1 MAGPVRG
8 VAGAAGA
15 DVTGRAGAVTPRP
28 ARRQRW
34 AWGAGFAAAGLA
46 LFAAYIRLSATY
58 PVNSDGAN
66 IVLMAWDMLHGNLV
80 LHNWWM
86 SDVSFYTTEL
96 PEYMLI
102 DAIRGLGPDV
112 THIAAALTYTLA
124 VVLAALLAK
133 GRANSREGL
142 ARVLL
147 SGGIMLAPQL
157 GVGIFV
163 LLLSVGHIG
172 TAVPALAV
180 WLLLDLSPR
189 RWYIPVIA
197 GVMLAW
203 AMIADSLVLVVA
215 IAPLVI
221 VGVSRAVPLLATGR
235 PGSGTA
241 PRLRSAWY
249 ELSLAAAAAA
259 AWGASWLAE
268 KAIHALGGYTLHA
281 VPFSLITPAH
291 LGAHAAT
298 TGDSLLAL
306 FGANFGGL
314 RSGVA
319 VAFAVLHLAGLALVA
334 WALAHVLR
342 RYAQAGLVDQLLTVA
357 IVINLA
363 IYLFGSFSSGV
374 LNGREIA
381 PILPFGAALAGREP
395 RSGPG
400 PGTPGPAGRPAHP
413 GAAGRAGWLRGLPGL
428 RAGPAGVPAGQRPA
442 RVLAAGPPPRPRAER
457 VLAGQR
463 GDDRQRRQGHDPR
476 GDRSGRRD
484 RALPV
489 GSQEHLV
496 QPRPPVRQLRRAA
509 EPARL
514 LQLLVSPRSGQCH
527 LRRPGPHLPA
537 RALHGAGLDAQ
548 PDAGPAP
555 LGRAHGHGAVTRS
568 GSGTGRPG

>member
-8 VAGAAGA
+8 VAGAAEASGP
-15 DVTGRAGAVTPRP
+15 DVTGRAGALTSRP
-28 ARRQRW
+28 ARRRRW
-34 AWGAGFAAAGLA
+34 AWVAGFTAAGIA

-66 IVLMAWDMLHGNLV
+66 IVLMSWDMLHGNLL

-96 PEYMLI
+96 PEYVLI
-102 DAIRGLGPDV
+102 DAIRGLSPDV

-133 GRANSREGL
+133 GRAGSREGL

-147 SGGIMLAPQL
+147 SAGIMLAPQL

-180 WLLLDLSPR
+180 WLLLDLGPR

-221 VGVSRAVPLLATGR
+221 VSVSRAVPLLATGR
-235 PGSGTA
+235 PGPGRGTA
-241 PRLRSAWY
+241 LRLRSAWY

-259 AWGASWLAE
+259 AWVASWLAG

-281 VPFSLITPAH
+281 VPFRLVAPAQ
-291 LGAHAAT
+291 LGVHAAT

-314 RSGVA
+314 HSGVA

-334 WALAHVLR
+334 WALARVVR
-342 RYAQAGLVDQLLTVA
+342 RWAAAGLVDQLLAVA

-363 IYLFGSFSSGV
+363 VYLFGSFSSGV

-381 PILPFGAALAGREP
+381 LVLPFGAALAGR
-395 RSGPG
+395 SLGPVL
-400 PGTPGPAGRPAHP
+400 AQARPA
-413 GAAGRAGWLRGLPGL
+413 
-428 RAGPAGVPAGQRPA
+428 
-442 RVLAAGPPPRPRAER
+442 PRAAR
-457 VLAGQR
+457 LTLVLLAVLAGYLACLGYELAQPVSPPANAR
-463 GDDRQRRQGHDPR
+463 LASWLQDHHLDHGL
-476 GDRSGRRD
+476 SGYWQASVVTID
-484 RALPV
+484 SGGQVTIRAVTELGGGIVPYRWEAK
-489 GSQEHLV
+489 STWYS
-496 QPRPPVRQLRRAA
+496 
-509 EPARL
+509 PARQYANFVV
-514 LQLLVSPRSGQCH
+514 LQNQ
-527 LRRPGPHLPA
+527 PGFFNYWYPPSQVGATFGAPA
-537 RALHGAGLDAQ
+537 RTYQLGPYTVLVWTHNLMPALH
-548 PDAGPAP
+548 
-555 LGRAHGHGAVTRS
+555 RWAVRT
-568 GSGTGRPG
+568 GTAATS